1 MTLRNL
7 LAGLVCAVAL
17 AAPAGAAAAV
27 SLVNLTSPVHRGSA
41 ALLVARVTGAP
52 PRCTIAAFHKGR
64 AWHAGGLT
72 PKRPSTGIVSWAWQV
87 GSVRG
92 RWRIVVSCGSAGSLT
107 ATLVV
112 S

>member
-1 MTLRNL
+1 MTMRGLVTV
-7 LAGLVCAVAL
+7 LVCAAAL

-27 SLVNLTSPVHRGSA
+27 TLVNLTSPVPRGSA

-52 PRCTIAAFHKGR
+52 PRCTIAAVHKGR
-64 AWHAGGLT
+64 AWHAKGLT
-72 PKRPSTGIVSWAWQV
+72 PKRPSAGIVSWAWQV
-87 GSVRG
+87 GSVAG
-92 RWRIVVSCGSAGSLT
+92 RWRFVVSCGSAGSLT

>member
-1 MTLRNL
+1 MRGLC
-7 LAGLVCAVAL
+7 AVLVCTATL

-27 SLVNLTSPVHRGSA
+27 TLVNLTSPVPRGSA

-64 AWHAGGLT
+64 ALHVKGLT
-72 PKRPSTGIVSWAWQV
+72 PKRPSAGIVSWAWQT
-87 GSVRG
+87 GSAAG
-92 RWRIVVSCGSAGSLT
+92 RWRIVVSCGAAGSLT